1 MDESK
6 ALSNPYV
13 SILFHHYKQLT
24 ECIKQVEQIDDKVE
38 TLVLLLHHNQEK
50 KEK

>member
-1 MDESK
+1 MK
-6 ALSNPYV
+6 ARLYPILM

-24 ECIKQVEQIDDKVE
+24 ECIKQVDQIDDKVE
-38 TLVLLLHHNQEK
+38 TLVLLHHNQEK